1 MVMGTSWLVC
11 SCFRGD
17 GILRGA
23 GQSRHQAMRRNAR
36 VAFVLGRGAGPPRG
50 HEATPDRAV
59 RRPNWGRPICA
70 TCSHARLVLVGRNES
85 RALSLMSAVDVNSG
99 TSITRTSRP
108 PARRFGSTKTTRSPK
123 RRGCRRGSFDDDDES
138 PAWGKRGFQCG
149 LVRLGGTSNICRT
162 PPQKGSLSCR
172 PDK

>member
-1 MVMGTSWLVC
+1 LVMGTSWLVC

-108 PARRFGSTKTTRSPK
+108 PARRFGSTKITRSPK
-123 RRGCRRGSFDDDDES
+123 RPGCRRGSFDDDDERES

-149 LVRLGGTSNICRT
+149 LVR
-162 PPQKGSLSCR
+162 PWGSLECMSYPAAKR
-172 PDK
+172 FNEPQT

>member
-36 VAFVLGRGAGPPRG
+36 VAFVLGRAGPPRG
-50 HEATPDRAV
+50 HEATPDRTV

-85 RALSLMSAVDVNSG
+85 RALSFMFAVEVNSG
-99 TSITRTSRP
+99 TCITRTSRLLPEDLAAPKPRDRQSGAAADAVHSMTTTKAP
-108 PARRFGSTKTTRSPK
+108 PGGS
-123 RRGCRRGSFDDDDES
+123 GAFLGGE
-138 PAWGKRGFQCG
+138 AWGKLHQ
-149 LVRLGGTSNICRT
+149 
-162 PPQKGSLSCR
+162 
-172 PDK
+172 